1 MKIKTTSTFTIESEE
16 AAALGTIVDLLN
28 EMMEECDEYVD
39 SDLFIGDT
47 PIPFSTLNETAQFL
61 DYLWAVGSASVSTA
75 NYEDE
80 DEPIH
85 FDSAFEMGEEE
96 YERACL
102 AADNV

>member
-16 AAALGTIVDLLN
+16 ATALGTVVDLLN

-61 DYLWAVGSASVSTA
+61 DYLWAVGSASVSTT
-75 NYEDE
+75 NYEEDDE
-80 DEPIH
+80 QLSFDDFDEGVEDYDGH
-85 FDSAFEMGEEE
+85 ED
-96 YERACL
+96 
-102 AADNV
+102 DV